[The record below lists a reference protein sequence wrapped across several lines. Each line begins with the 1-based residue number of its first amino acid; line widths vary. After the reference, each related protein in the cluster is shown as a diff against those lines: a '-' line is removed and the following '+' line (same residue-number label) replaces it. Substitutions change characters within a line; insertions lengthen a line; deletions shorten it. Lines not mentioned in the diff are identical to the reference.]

1 MTEHT
6 DDEQKMV
13 TIAKL
18 LRDALDLA
26 EGGTNKPLERENMAG
41 LLAGALLKLIQRPA
55 TSPPAQPQQDMSV
68 EFLLG
73 ILQKETERMET
84 AKEETRRK
92 DTELALKLQF
102 AKDKERE
109 LQEREANLARL
120 EAQLRVRENQLLK
133 RESAR
138 PH

>member
-1 MTEHT
+1 MSEGRN
-6 DDEQKMV
+6 DPERMA

-41 LLAGALLKLIQRPA
+41 LLAGALLKLIQHPTKA
-55 TSPPAQPQQDMSV
+55 PGGPQEDMSI

-73 ILQKETERMET
+73 ILQKESDRLEAAKVET
-84 AKEETRRK
+84 KRK

-102 AKDKERE
+102 AKDKEKE
-109 LQEREANLARL
+109 LQEREAALARL
-120 EAQLRVRENQLLK
+120 EAQLRVRENLLQK
-133 RESAR
+133 REAAR